1 VSGRRLLV
9 VGSLLAA
16 LAGASVVPASPASAV
31 VRCYGACVAE
41 VFDSTAR
48 PAGAIGLIGDSVLM
62 GVDPWIAGDLAAV
75 GWGPIHYWAGTG
87 TRVPADNP
95 LGASTVMR
103 SWRAQGFDP
112 AVWII
117 GVGADDVGFVGSSV
131 AASEADIDLVLDEIG
146 PDRAV
151 VMATIQHYNAVWEA
165 NWNQALRNV
174 AARRP
179 QLHVVEWQAE
189 ADQHPSWWGGDGV
202 HLSPTGYR
210 ARSQALT
217 EATLP
222 WRAADRV
229 VSTAPAPAAI
239 GAPAM
244 FVPVTTTR
252 VLDTRRTGGRLG
264 RGQEL
269 TVDLTGLVPAG
280 ATAAAVNL
288 TVDGPVADGYLSAYP
303 CGQPPPAISSLNYR
317 AGRPRGA
324 AATVALDGRSRLC
337 LQTLADTDVI
347 VDVSGAYTPA
357 ADGARFAP
365 MEPIRLLD
373 TRTTGTVAAGHVAV
387 VPLPSAAAAAVV
399 NLTAITADTA
409 GYLTAFRCGD
419 PTPLASNVNY
429 GPAETVANLAVV
441 PAAADTT
448 ICIFASSRTD
458 VVVDLLGTYGAK
470 GLRYQAATPTR
481 LLDTRAGVGGWSGRP
496 APFQV
501 LDLPAVP
508 GAAALSVTLT
518 TVAPDGAG
526 FTTFFPCGGDRPL
539 ASNLNYTSWS
549 PATAN
554 AAVVAQ
560 PACVTAQAR
569 AHEVVDLAG
578 WWTD

>member
-1 VSGRRLLV
+1 MM
-9 VGSLLAA
+9 AA
-16 LAGASVVPASPASAV
+16 LAGASVVAASTADGV

-41 VFDSTAR
+41 VIDSTAR

-103 SWRAQGFDP
+103 LWRTQGFDP

-131 AASEADIDLVLDEIG
+131 AASEADIDLMLDEIG
-146 PDRAV
+146 PDRDV
-151 VMATIQHYNAVWEA
+151 VMATIQHHNAGWEA

-174 AARRP
+174 AARRV

-210 ARSQALT
+210 ARSQVLT

-229 VSTAPAPAAI
+229 VSTAPAIGAI
-239 GAPAM
+239 GAPAT
-244 FVPVTTTR
+244 FVPVTITR
-252 VLDTRRTGGRLG
+252 VVDTRRTGGRLG

-269 TVDLTGLVPAG
+269 AVDLTGLVPAG
-280 ATAAAVNL
+280 ATAATVNL
-288 TVDGPVADGYLSAYP
+288 TVDGPAGDGYLSAYP
-303 CGQPPPAISSLNYR
+303 CGQPPPATSSLNYR

-324 AATVALDGRSRLC
+324 AATVALDGRRRFC
-337 LQTLADTDVI
+337 VRTLADTDVI
-347 VDVSGAYTPA
+347 VDVAGAYTPA

-365 MEPIRLLD
+365 MGPTRRLD
-373 TRTTGTVAAGHVAV
+373 TRTTGTMAAGHVAV
-387 VPLPSAAAAAVV
+387 VPLPTAAAAAVL
-399 NLTAITADTA
+399 NLTATNADTA

-429 GPAETVANLAVV
+429 GAGETVANLAVV
-441 PAAADTT
+441 PAAADATV
-448 ICIFASSRTD
+448 CVFASSRTD
-458 VVVDLLGTYGAK
+458 VVVDLLGSYGPK

-481 LLDTRAGVGGWSGRP
+481 LLDTRAGIGGWSGRP

-518 TVAPDGAG
+518 SVAPDGAG
-526 FTTFFPCGGDRPL
+526 FTTLFPCGTDRPL

-549 PATAN
+549 PAIAN

-560 PACVTAQAR
+560 PACVTALAR
-569 AHEVVDLAG
+569 AHEIVDLAG

>member
-1 VSGRRLLV
+1 M
-9 VGSLLAA
+9 AA
-16 LAGASVVPASPASAV
+16 LVGASVVTASIVGTSTAAAV

-95 LGASTVMR
+95 LGASTVLR
-103 SWRAQGFDP
+103 QWRAQGFDP

-131 AASEADIDLVLDEIG
+131 AASEAEIDMMLDEMG
-146 PDRAV
+146 SDRDV

-210 ARSQALT
+210 ARSQVLT
-217 EATLP
+217 QATLP

-229 VSTAPAPAAI
+229 ASTAPALVAM
-239 GAPAM
+239 GAPAT
-244 FVPVTTTR
+244 FVPVATAR
-252 VLDTRRTGGRLG
+252 VVDTRRAGGRLG
-264 RGQEL
+264 RAQEL
-269 TVDLTGLVPAG
+269 LVDLSGIVPAG
-280 ATAAAVNL
+280 ATAATVNL
-288 TVDGPVADGYLSAYP
+288 TVDGPSADGYLSAYP
-303 CGQPPPAISSLNYR
+303 CGQPPPATSSLNYR

-324 AATVALDGRSRLC
+324 AATVALDDRSRFCVRSLV
-337 LQTLADTDVI
+337 DTDVI
-347 VDVSGAYTPA
+347 VDVSGAFTPA
-357 ADGARFAP
+357 ADGARLTP
-365 MEPIRLLD
+365 MLPTRLLD
-373 TRTTGTVAAGHVAV
+373 TRTTGTLAAGRVAV
-387 VPLPSAAAAAVV
+387 VALPSAASAAVV
-399 NLTAITADTA
+399 NLTATNADTA

-419 PTPLASNVNY
+419 PAPRASNVNY
-429 GPAETVANLAVV
+429 GPGETVANLAVV
-441 PAAADTT
+441 PAAADGTV
-448 ICIFASSRTD
+448 CIVASSRTD
-458 VVVDLLGTYGAK
+458 LVVDLLGTYGAN

-481 LLDTRAGVGGWSGRP
+481 LLDTRAGIGGWSGRP

-518 TVAPDGAG
+518 SVAPDGAG
-526 FTTFFPCGGDRPL
+526 FTTLYPCANDRPL
-539 ASNLNYTSWS
+539 ASNLNYTAWS
-549 PATAN
+549 SATAN

-560 PACVTAQAR
+560 PACLTALAR